1 MPQRTG
7 HAESMD
13 DTERP
18 PVAGMGQHFPFQP
31 VIIVAQR
38 IAGRLRAGNHRIEV
52 QFIRRYHA
60 CTFFSIPTLRL
71 ICHQDHMECLMP
83 KTKTLSATTLV
94 IGAGELGL
102 AVISG
107 LLEQNPESARSIS
120 VLLRPPANEAG
131 ERVTQQLEDKG
142 LRIVHGDLATETVD
156 GLADIF
162 VRFDTV
168 ICCTG
173 FVGGPGT
180 QRKITSAVLQA
191 GVKRYVPWQ
200 FGVDYDVVGRGSGQE
215 VFDEQSD
222 VRDMLRGQ
230 TATQWVIVSTGIF
243 TSFLFEPAFG
253 VIDLEHGKV
262 HALGSWDN
270 RLTVTTSDDIGK
282 LTAAIL
288 LHEPRT
294 QNEVVYVAGDTF
306 SYTRLADMVEHHLGR
321 DVERVLWDMDR
332 LRSEVAA
339 HPDNGMRK
347 YQLAF
352 ARDTGVAWD
361 KAHTFNAAQGIKVTD
376 VPAWLDR
383 REAA

>member
-1 MPQRTG
+1 MSETK
-7 HAESMD
+7 
-13 DTERP
+13 T
-18 PVAGMGQHFPFQP
+18 PVA
-31 VIIVAQR
+31 
-38 IAGRLRAGNHRIEV
+38 N
-52 QFIRRYHA
+52 
-60 CTFFSIPTLRL
+60 
-71 ICHQDHMECLMP
+71 
-83 KTKTLSATTLV
+83 TLV

-107 LLEQNPESARSIS
+107 LLEQNRESARSIS
-120 VLLRPPANEAG
+120 VLLRPPADKTRDEVARRLE
-131 ERVTQQLEDKG
+131 ERG
-142 LRIVHGDLATETVD
+142 LRIVHGDLATETMD
-156 GLADIF
+156 GLAAMF
-162 VRFDTV
+162 AGFDTV

-180 QRKITSAVLQA
+180 QRKITTAILQA

-200 FGVDYDVVGRGSGQE
+200 FGVDYDVVGRGSGQP

-230 TATQWVIVSTGIF
+230 SATDWIIVSTGMF

-253 VIDLEHGKV
+253 LVDLDRGKV

-270 RLTVTTSDDIGK
+270 RLTVTTSEDIGR

-288 LHEPRT
+288 AHEPRVR
-294 QNEVVYVAGDTF
+294 NEVVYLAGDTF
-306 SYTRLADMVEHHLGR
+306 SYTQLADMVERHLGR

-339 HPDNGMRK
+339 NPDDGMRK
-347 YQLAF
+347 YRLAF
-352 ARDTGVAWD
+352 ARHTGVAWD
-361 KAHTFNAAQGIKVTD
+361 KDQSFNAGQGIEVTD

-383 REAA
+383 REVA